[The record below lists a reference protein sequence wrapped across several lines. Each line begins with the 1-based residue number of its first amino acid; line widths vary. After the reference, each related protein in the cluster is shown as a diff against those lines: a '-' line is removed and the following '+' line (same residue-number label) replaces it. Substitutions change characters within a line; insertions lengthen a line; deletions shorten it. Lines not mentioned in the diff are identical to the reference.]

1 MDTWSIFLVIVI
13 IAFIGVLTWATIKLV
28 TKLLELLDSLKGLI
42 DKLKTSEIIDQLGS
56 VLRQLAEL
64 EELIKAKFGTD
75 EKQRLEEMKRT
86 LEEIRKKIA

>member
-28 TKLLELLDSLKGLI
+28 TKLLQLLDSLKGLI

-64 EELIKAKFGTD
+64 EELIKAKFGVD

>member
-28 TKLLELLDSLKGLI
+28 TKLLQLLDSLKGLI

-64 EELIKAKFGTD
+64 EELIKAKFGVD

-86 LEEIRKKIA
+86 LEEIRKKIV

>member
-28 TKLLELLDSLKGLI
+28 TKLLQLLDSLKGLI